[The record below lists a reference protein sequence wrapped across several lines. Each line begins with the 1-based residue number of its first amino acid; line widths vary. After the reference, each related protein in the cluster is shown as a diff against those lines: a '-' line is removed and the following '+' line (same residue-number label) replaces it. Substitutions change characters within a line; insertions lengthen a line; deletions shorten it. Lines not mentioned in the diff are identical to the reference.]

1 MSVIWHDLEC
11 GGYTEDLGLWRE
23 LADRYGDPVLDV
35 GAGTGRITLELALAG
50 HRVTALDRDF
60 ELLTELRLRAGSQ
73 ALVDTALADAREFAL
88 GRRFALCIMPMQT
101 IQLLGGSSGRLAFL
115 GCAREHLVAGGV
127 LAIAIADE
135 LDVFEVAEGAP
146 SPLPDVYELDGV
158 VYSSRPTAVRDD
170 GDGFVLERN
179 REIVTLDGSLSATRD
194 RIRLDRL
201 NPGQLER
208 EATAAGLRP
217 AGREQIPAT
226 SDYVGSVVVIL
237 RV

>member
-1 MSVIWHDLEC
+1 VSVIWHDLEC
-11 GGYTEDLGLWRE
+11 GGYAEDLALWRE
-23 LADRYGDPVLDV
+23 LADRHGDPVLDV
-35 GAGTGRITLELALAG
+35 GAGTGRTTLELARAG
-50 HRVTALDRDF
+50 HRVTGLDRDP
-60 ELLTELRLRAGSQ
+60 ELLAELRRRAGGDE
-73 ALVDTALADAREFAL
+73 LVDTAPADAREFAL
-88 GRRFALCIMPMQT
+88 GRRFALCIVPMQT
-101 IQLLGGSSGRLAFL
+101 IQLLGGTGGRLAFL
-115 GCAREHLVAGGV
+115 GCAREHLLAGGV
-127 LAIAIADE
+127 LAIALADE
-135 LDVFEVAEGAP
+135 LDLFEVAEGAP

-201 NPGQLER
+201 NAAQLER
-208 EATAAGLRP
+208 EAVTAGLRP

-237 RV
+237 SV